1 MYHFKDTDFIRNF
14 SIFLKN
20 LSRKLLLKYIESPT
34 SNAIKSNV
42 LKLNKDIKNQQL
54 PNIDIEIS
62 ITDDQIKEKIINT
75 PNNITRIILKLI
87 AYSSNKQNKL
97 LPQDWEIEH
106 IIPQRWTKENHI
118 DKKIIEMIGNKL
130 PLEKKINVLSS
141 DNILQFKFNNYKK
154 SEIGIVHNFMQ
165 ENNTLNSWY
174 IENLKDRSK
183 IISEFIYN
191 ELTSKLDINKG
202 DN

>member
-1 MYHFKDTDFIRNF
+1 M
-14 SIFLKN
+14 
-20 LSRKLLLKYIESPT
+20 
-34 SNAIKSNV
+34 

-118 DKKIIEMIGNKL
+118 DNL
-130 PLEKKINVLSS
+130 
-141 DNILQFKFNNYKK
+141 
-154 SEIGIVHNFMQ
+154 NFQ
-165 ENNTLNSWY
+165 YFLY
-174 IENLKDRSK
+174 
-183 IISEFIYN
+183 
-191 ELTSKLDINKG
+191 
-202 DN
+202 